1 MHNGMK
7 HRQPKKKQKDGSS
20 KYFTIDTD
28 ASVDFF

>member
-1 MHNGMK
+1 MEWSTDNL
-7 HRQPKKKQKDGSS
+7 KKNKKDGSS